1 MVENMPQKKLR
12 EIFAAIAWS
21 TMINVTQSNEVDG
34 LLPRLIPKSK
44 SFPGPMFA
52 PFRIV
57 PAKLLIDFVLAKAQE
72 DF

>member
-1 MVENMPQKKLR
+1 MPQKKLR

-21 TMINVTQSNEVDG
+21 AMINITQSNEVDG
-34 LLPRLIPKSK
+34 LLPRLIPAPK
-44 SFPGPMFA
+44 SFQGPIFA

-57 PAKLLIDFVLAKAQE
+57 PARLLIDFVLAKAQE